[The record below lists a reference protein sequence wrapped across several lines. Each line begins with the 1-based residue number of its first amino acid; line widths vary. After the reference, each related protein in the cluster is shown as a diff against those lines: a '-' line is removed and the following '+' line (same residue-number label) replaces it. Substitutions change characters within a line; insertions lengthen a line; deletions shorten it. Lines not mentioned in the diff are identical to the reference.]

1 MLVYFQEDS
10 TTLEPVKAKKV
21 KVEETPEVKSTP
33 EGKKSKKNKKAKA
46 QITNSVE
53 GGNSKQATP
62 VSKLTKNGSPSQAK
76 NRKKCKKKKTTA
88 E

>member
-1 MLVYFQEDS
+1 M
-10 TTLEPVKAKKV
+10 KAKKV
-21 KVEETPEVKSTP
+21 KVEETPEVISTP

-46 QITNSVE
+46 QISTSQE

>member
-1 MLVYFQEDS
+1 M
-10 TTLEPVKAKKV
+10 

-62 VSKLTKNGSPSQAK
+62 LTKNGSPSQAK